1 MNQVKPMMNSR
12 GNSVIN
18 NCSIANDVDNNS
30 LSVSFLTPIQLSSNQ
45 STQIVFT
52 ETTASISSS
61 SRVSH
66 QHVSHNNNA
75 TLNINDIVASS
86 NNVIVQA
93 NDISVG
99 NGSVEQSPTLMIS
112 EQKDATST
120 SEGNILHIISTDP
133 DQKGLEGLD
142 DETDGKLTFFCF
154 FNEINFSTKMLCC
167 CCCWKR
173 TSVVRK
179 LIIK

>member
-18 NCSIANDVDNNS
+18 NCSIENDVDNNSS
-30 LSVSFLTPIQLSSNQ
+30 LSVSFLTPINLLTSSNQ

-66 QHVSHNNNA
+66 LQQHVSHNNNA

-93 NDISVG
+93 NDISLG
-99 NGSVEQSPTLMIS
+99 NGTVNVEQSPTTLIIS
-112 EQKDATST
+112 EQKDATSST
-120 SEGNILHIISTDP
+120 SDGNILHIISTDP
-133 DQKGLEGLD
+133 EQKVLDGLE
-142 DETDGKLTFFCF
+142 DETDGKSKKNFFL
-154 FNEINFSTKMLCC
+154 EIF
-167 CCCWKR
+167 R
-173 TSVVRK
+173 
-179 LIIK
+179 IF

>member
-18 NCSIANDVDNNS
+18 NCSISNDVDNNS
-30 LSVSFLTPIQLSSNQ
+30 LSVSFLTPINLLTSSSQ

-66 QHVSHNNNA
+66 LQQHVSHNNNA

-93 NDISVG
+93 NDISIG
-99 NGSVEQSPTLMIS
+99 NGSVSVEQSPVLMIS

-133 DQKGLEGLD
+133 DQKSLQ
-142 DETDGKLTFFCF
+142 DETDGKSFQNRNIFLFL
-154 FNEINFSTKMLCC
+154 ELK
-167 CCCWKR
+167 K
-173 TSVVRK
+173 
-179 LIIK
+179 

>member
-1 MNQVKPMMNSR
+1 MNQIKPMMNSR

-30 LSVSFLTPIQLSSNQ
+30 LSVSFLTPINLLTSSNQ

-66 QHVSHNNNA
+66 LQQHVSHNNNA

-99 NGSVEQSPTLMIS
+99 NGSALEQSPTLMIS

-142 DETDGKLTFFCF
+142 DETDGKSTFF
-154 FNEINFSTKMLCC
+154 
-167 CCCWKR
+167 
-173 TSVVRK
+173 
-179 LIIK
+179 

>member
-30 LSVSFLTPIQLSSNQ
+30 LSVSFLTPINLLTSSNQ

-66 QHVSHNNNA
+66 LQQQQHVSHNNNA

-99 NGSVEQSPTLMIS
+99 NGSVEPALMLS

-120 SEGNILHIISTDP
+120 SEGNILHIISTEPDP
-133 DQKGLEGLD
+133 KGLEGLE
-142 DETDGKLTFFCF
+142 DETDG
-154 FNEINFSTKMLCC
+154 
-167 CCCWKR
+167 
-173 TSVVRK
+173 
-179 LIIK
+179 

>member
-1 MNQVKPMMNSR
+1 MNQVKAMMNSR
-12 GNSVIN
+12 GNSVINNN

-30 LSVSFLTPIQLSSNQ
+30 SLSVSFLTPINLLTSSNQ

-61 SRVSH
+61 SRVLSH
-66 QHVSHNNNA
+66 HPQHVVSHTSAAAAA

-86 NNVIVQA
+86 NHVIVQA

-99 NGSVEQSPTLMIS
+99 NGTVGNVEQPSALMIS

-120 SEGNILHIISTDP
+120 SDGKIVHIISTDP
-133 DQKGLEGLD
+133 EHQKGLEGLE
-142 DETDGKLTFFCF
+142 DETDGKSVDWFFTLS
-154 FNEINFSTKMLCC
+154 FS
-167 CCCWKR
+167 
-173 TSVVRK
+173 
-179 LIIK
+179 

>member
-18 NCSIANDVDNNS
+18 NCSISNDVDNNS
-30 LSVSFLTPIQLSSNQ
+30 LSVSFLTPINLLTSSSQ

-61 SRVSH
+61 SRASH
-66 QHVSHNNNA
+66 LQQHVSHNNNA

-99 NGSVEQSPTLMIS
+99 NGSVEHAPTLMIS

-133 DQKGLEGLD
+133 DHKGLEGLE
-142 DETDGKLTFFCF
+142 DETDGKSFLRIKT
-154 FNEINFSTKMLCC
+154 IFST
-167 CCCWKR
+167 
-173 TSVVRK
+173 
-179 LIIK
+179 

>member
-18 NCSIANDVDNNS
+18 NCSISNDVDNNS
-30 LSVSFLTPIQLSSNQ
+30 LSVSFLTPINLLTSSNQ

-66 QHVSHNNNA
+66 LQQHVSHNNNA

-93 NDISVG
+93 NDISIG
-99 NGSVEQSPTLMIS
+99 NGSVTVEHAPTLMIS

-120 SEGNILHIISTDP
+120 SDGNIIHIISSDP
-133 DQKGLEGLD
+133 NQKGLEGLE
-142 DETDGKLTFFCF
+142 DETDGK
-154 FNEINFSTKMLCC
+154 
-167 CCCWKR
+167 
-173 TSVVRK
+173 
-179 LIIK
+179 

>member
-18 NCSIANDVDNNS
+18 NNCSIANDVDNNS
-30 LSVSFLTPIQLSSNQ
+30 SLSVSFLTPINLLTSSNQ

-66 QHVSHNNNA
+66 HPQHVSHNSNA

-99 NGSVEQSPTLMIS
+99 NGTTVVNIEQSPTLIS

-120 SEGNILHIISTDP
+120 SEGNILHIIATDP
-133 DQKGLEGLD
+133 EQKGLDGLD
-142 DETDGKLTFFCF
+142 DEPDGKSPVFFF
-154 FNEINFSTKMLCC
+154 RL
-167 CCCWKR
+167 
-173 TSVVRK
+173 
-179 LIIK
+179 

>member
-12 GNSVIN
+12 GNTVIN
-18 NCSIANDVDNNS
+18 NCSISNDVDNNS
-30 LSVSFLTPIQLSSNQ
+30 LSVSFLTPINLLTSSNQ

-66 QHVSHNNNA
+66 LQQHVSHNNNA
-75 TLNINDIVASS
+75 TMDINDIVASS

-99 NGSVEQSPTLMIS
+99 NGSVNSEQQSPTLMIS
-112 EQKDATST
+112 EQKDATSST
-120 SEGNILHIISTDP
+120 SEGGSIIHIITTDP

-142 DETDGKLTFFCF
+142 DDTDGK
-154 FNEINFSTKMLCC
+154 
-167 CCCWKR
+167 
-173 TSVVRK
+173 
-179 LIIK
+179 

>member
-30 LSVSFLTPIQLSSNQ
+30 LSVSFLTPINLLTSSNQ

-66 QHVSHNNNA
+66 LHQHVSHNNNA
-75 TLNINDIVASS
+75 TLNINDIVVASS

-99 NGSVEQSPTLMIS
+99 NGSVAVEQSPTTLMIS
-112 EQKDATST
+112 EQKDATSST
-120 SEGNILHIISTDP
+120 PEGNILHIISTDP
-133 DQKGLEGLD
+133 EQKGLEGLE
-142 DETDGKLTFFCF
+142 DETDGKSLSLKIIFFF
-154 FNEINFSTKMLCC
+154 
-167 CCCWKR
+167 R
-173 TSVVRK
+173 R
-179 LIIK
+179 IK

>member
-18 NCSIANDVDNNS
+18 NCSISNDVDNNS
-30 LSVSFLTPIQLSSNQ
+30 LSVSFLSPINLLTSSNQ

-66 QHVSHNNNA
+66 LQQHVSHNNNA
-75 TLNINDIVASS
+75 ALNINDIVASS

-99 NGSVEQSPTLMIS
+99 NGNVSVEHEQSPTLMVS

-120 SEGNILHIISTDP
+120 SEANILHIISTDP
-133 DQKGLEGLD
+133 DQKGLDGLE
-142 DETDGKLTFFCF
+142 DETDGKSFLWNQFFDM
-154 FNEINFSTKMLCC
+154 NTIL
-167 CCCWKR
+167 
-173 TSVVRK
+173 
-179 LIIK
+179 